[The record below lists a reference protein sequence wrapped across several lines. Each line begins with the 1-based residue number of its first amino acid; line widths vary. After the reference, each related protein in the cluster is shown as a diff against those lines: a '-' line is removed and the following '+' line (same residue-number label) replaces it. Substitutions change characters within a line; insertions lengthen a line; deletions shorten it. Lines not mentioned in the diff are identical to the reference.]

1 MHTVVK
7 LEDCV
12 TECLS
17 QRKEYD
23 EKMTE
28 LKNLAKQQAEVLDHQ
43 RAHID
48 KQRDLFLEK
57 LETEFETLHKII
69 DLKKAQLAQKI

>member
-23 EKMTE
+23 ERMTE

-48 KQRDLFLEK
+48 K
-57 LETEFETLHKII
+57 
-69 DLKKAQLAQKI
+69 